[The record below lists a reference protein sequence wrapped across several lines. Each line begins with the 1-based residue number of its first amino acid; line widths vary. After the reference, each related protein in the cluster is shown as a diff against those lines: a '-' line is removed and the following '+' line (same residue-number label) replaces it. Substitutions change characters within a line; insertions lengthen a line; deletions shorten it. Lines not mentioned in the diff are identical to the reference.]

1 MERIDEGALKWGL
14 LAATIVVLEF
24 TGNETLTSAFNRAL
38 EHDKMKY
45 VALGAL
51 AFTASH
57 LLGTTPREIDPYYI
71 IQDNIHRI
79 KRTPEN

>member
-1 MERIDEGALKWGL
+1 MERVDPGLVKWSILAGTIIALEIIG
-14 LAATIVVLEF
+14 E
-24 TGNETLTSAFNRAL
+24 ETLTSAFNRAL

-57 LLGTTPREIDPYYI
+57 LLGTTPREVDPFYL
-71 IQDNIHRI
+71 IQDTVERI
-79 KRTPEN
+79 KHGTS